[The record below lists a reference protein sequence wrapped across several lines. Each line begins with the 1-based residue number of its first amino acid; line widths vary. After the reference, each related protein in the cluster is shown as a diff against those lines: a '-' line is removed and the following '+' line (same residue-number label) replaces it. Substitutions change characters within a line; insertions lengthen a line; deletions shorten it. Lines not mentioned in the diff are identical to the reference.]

1 MHELVL
7 VDDDDGVALL
17 PEAAGLVLGEDGQGE
32 GLLLFM
38 GVECFFLVFLSGDLV
53 FSSSSCLFL
62 SLLCDGV
69 VMVWDWA
76 WCGVCLAGVWGGV
89 GVVVCIPVSRWAWA
103 WSLGRF
109 EICKLSKVNSFQ
121 VNFIV
126 TNKNKTLLLAIFFFK
141 SVKILPN
148 FALCEGH
155 APPKPEKLIFENIGF
170 IIFEYKFT

>member
-17 PEAAGLVLGEDGQGE
+17 SEAAGLVLDEDGQGE

-38 GVECFFLVFLSGDLV
+38 GVGCFFLVFLSGDLV

-69 VMVWDWA
+69 VMVWGWA

-89 GVVVCIPVSRWAWA
+89 GVVVCVTVSR
-103 WSLGRF
+103 
-109 EICKLSKVNSFQ
+109 
-121 VNFIV
+121 
-126 TNKNKTLLLAIFFFK
+126 
-141 SVKILPN
+141 
-148 FALCEGH
+148 
-155 APPKPEKLIFENIGF
+155 
-170 IIFEYKFT
+170 

>member
-17 PEAAGLVLGEDGQGE
+17 SEAAGLVLDEDGQGE

-38 GVECFFLVFLSGDLV
+38 GVGCFFLVFLSGDLV

-69 VMVWDWA
+69 VMVWGWA

-89 GVVVCIPVSRWAWA
+89 GVVECATVSRWAWA
-103 WSLGRF
+103 WPWWSLG
-109 EICKLSKVNSFQ
+109 LPWWAGP
-121 VNFIV
+121 
-126 TNKNKTLLLAIFFFK
+126 LLV
-141 SVKILPN
+141 SGDDGGGCWVWV
-148 FALCEGH
+148 
-155 APPKPEKLIFENIGF
+155 IGMVGGSR
-170 IIFEYKFT
+170 